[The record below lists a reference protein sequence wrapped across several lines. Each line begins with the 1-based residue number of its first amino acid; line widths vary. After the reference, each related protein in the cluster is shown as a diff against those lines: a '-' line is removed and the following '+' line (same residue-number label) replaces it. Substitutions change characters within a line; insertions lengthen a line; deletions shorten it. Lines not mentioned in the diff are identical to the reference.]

1 MNAFTE
7 INNKAVS
14 SKQDADSK
22 KRGNK
27 LTLKSTYAMPYL
39 KATFTTTKGAY
50 QAKAGVITSKV
61 KGKIVK
67 QDVPIFVERPVT
79 GTFIMSYTSVFSCG
93 LRR

>member
-50 QAKAGVITSKV
+50 QAKAYGQFAV
-61 KGKIVK
+61 GCQK
-67 QDVPIFVERPVT
+67 QAPSLGFNALSGDTEANT
-79 GTFIMSYTSVFSCG
+79 
-93 LRR
+93 